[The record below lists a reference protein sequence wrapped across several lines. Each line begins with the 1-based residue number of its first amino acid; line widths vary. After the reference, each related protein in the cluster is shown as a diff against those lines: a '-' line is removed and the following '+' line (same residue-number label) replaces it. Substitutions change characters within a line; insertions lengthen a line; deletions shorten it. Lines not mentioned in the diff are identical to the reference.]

1 MGKKKMS
8 GSREPRKPK
17 KEKLPKS
24 AGNTVSNVLSG
35 DKVSAKTSK

>member
-1 MGKKKMS
+1 MGKKKIS

-24 AGNTVSNVLSG
+24 ASNTVSSVLNG
-35 DKVSAKTSK
+35 DKVSAKASK